1 MPLASLQGLGRRP
14 LGLPSILFA
23 PPTAGASVGMPVDV
37 RRLEHRL
44 AAARERATP
53 GFMTLH
59 AVRSGGNVVDFDWD
73 FASLAAARLLCCDQ
87 PDLPDLRGRHLIDV
101 LAGRAGR
108 VAVFNQYSRVV
119 EFGVAR
125 PVRQAVVGNGSV
137 DVVRHGAVRF
147 GDGVAVYIA
156 RYLILRIKSVIAPFV
171 LPSKFLSM
179 LLSSQTTP
187 AKSSGRK

>member
-1 MPLASLQGLGRRP
+1 MPLASLQRQGRRS
-14 LGLPSILFA
+14 LGLSSVLFA

-44 AAARERATP
+44 VAARERATP

-59 AVRSGGNVVDFDWD
+59 AVRSGRHVVDFDWD

-87 PDLPDLRGRHLIDV
+87 PDLPDLRGRHQIDV

-108 VAVFNQYSRVV
+108 VAVFNQYRRVV
-119 EFGVAR
+119 EFGAAR
-125 PVRQAVVGNGSV
+125 ALRQAVVVNGSV

-147 GDGVAVYIA
+147 GDGVAVTLTNLSAVRREQALRQEIA
-156 RYLILRIKSVIAPFV
+156 ARARMTSTRAF
-171 LPSKFLSM
+171 
-179 LLSSQTTP
+179 
-187 AKSSGRK
+187 A